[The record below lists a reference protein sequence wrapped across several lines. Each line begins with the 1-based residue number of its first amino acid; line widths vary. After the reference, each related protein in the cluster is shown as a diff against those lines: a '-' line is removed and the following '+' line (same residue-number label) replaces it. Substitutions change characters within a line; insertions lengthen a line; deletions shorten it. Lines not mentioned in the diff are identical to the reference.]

1 MSVGQG
7 IATRYAEIGRLEVTK
22 NGEFKRSRIDT
33 GDVVL
38 YDLDQFHFVM
48 NVAVGAANGPFH
60 DSATNRGGVESYKT
74 PWRDGLT
81 QIEAMNDFYK

>member
-38 YDLDQFHFVM
+38 YVTVPVRRY
-48 NVAVGAANGPFH
+48 N
-60 DSATNRGGVESYKT
+60 
-74 PWRDGLT
+74 
-81 QIEAMNDFYK
+81 FYIRERIPS

>member
-1 MSVGQG
+1 M
-7 IATRYAEIGRLEVTK
+7 
-22 NGEFKRSRIDT
+22 
-33 GDVVL
+33 

>member
-1 MSVGQG
+1 MYTISHVHH
-7 IATRYAEIGRLEVTK
+7 TCMCVYVHS
-22 NGEFKRSRIDT
+22 KRVIC
-33 GDVVL
+33 VVRSI
-38 YDLDQFHFVM
+38 QFHFVM

-60 DSATNRGGVESYKT
+60 DSATNRGGVESYKK